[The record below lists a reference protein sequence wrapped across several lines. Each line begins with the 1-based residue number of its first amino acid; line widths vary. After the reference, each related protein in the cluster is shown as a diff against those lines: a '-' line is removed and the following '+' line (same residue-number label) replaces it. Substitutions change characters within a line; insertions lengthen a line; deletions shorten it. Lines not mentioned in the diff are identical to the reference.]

1 MINVKNML
9 TNVKNCGIIL
19 SWKGEVPETKSL
31 EENTMKNE
39 KIKKI
44 NTLGKVSRIL
54 LIIMRVACI
63 IGIVACLVSS
73 VIVLTSVSDDSFSLN
88 GTASMQMT
96 VDEGTN
102 FFVTKNFIKIGGVKI
117 SNIEKLDDEH
127 ISGEFFGTKYN
138 MNVNCKEKGE
148 KNVYDITADLDAVDG
163 RSLKMTVVLACLGG
177 ALACALALISV
188 IFAGSLAKALE
199 KCESPFE
206 AGVSKAMKNF
216 GISLI
221 PMALMYLCADGV
233 NMTMA
238 LLVIAIIIFS
248 YIFSYGAQLQQESD
262 ETL

>member
-1 MINVKNML
+1 
-9 TNVKNCGIIL
+9 
-19 SWKGEVPETKSL
+19 
-31 EENTMKNE
+31 MKNE

-54 LIIMRVACI
+54 LIFMRVACI
-63 IGIVACLVSS
+63 IGIVVCLVGS
-73 VIVLTSVSDDSFSLN
+73 VIVAAVVPNDFIQAN
-88 GTASMQMT
+88 GTATMQMT
-96 VDEGTN
+96 VDEGMD
-102 FFVTKNFIKIGGVKI
+102 FFVTENLIKINGVKI
-117 SNIEKLDDEH
+117 SKIEKLDGEH

-138 MNVNCKEKGE
+138 MNVNCIENGE
-148 KNVYDITADLDAVDG
+148 KNIYDITADLDAVDG
-163 RSLKMTVVLACLGG
+163 RSLKMTLVFACLGG
-177 ALACALALISV
+177 ALASALVLISV
-188 IFAGSLAKALE
+188 IFAGSLAKAFE

-206 AGVSKAMKNF
+206 TGVSKAMKNF

-221 PMALMYLCADGV
+221 PMVLMYLCAGSI